1 MILKKEYQLLM
12 APNGRKALK
21 IIEED
26 HPHLVMLDIIMPD
39 LDGIEVLRRIKQI
52 DEKIIVIMITAIKTV
67 KTAVNAMKLGAYDY
81 LNKPFELDEVRLVLK
96 RAFSKQN
103 QNRGEDRGEENL
115 KKAEEE
121 KISGFD
127 QIVTRT
133 KEMIK
138 IFDTIKQVASS
149 NAAVFITGES
159 GTGKELVA
167 KAIHFNGSRKNYP
180 FVAINC
186 AAVPE
191 TLIESDLFGYEKGAF
206 TNALKER
213 LGKFEVANSGTLFL
227 DEIGDLSLTTQAKIL
242 RFLQEKELIRVGGT
256 ETISVDVRL
265 IAATNKD
272 LEKSLQEGSFRE
284 DLYYRINVIP
294 IFIPP
299 LRKRKDDIPL
309 LVNHFLDKIAKK
321 EGKNNIDISQEA
333 MDILVDHNWP
343 GNVREL
349 ENIIERVVIL
359 LKNDIILP
367 FDLPAYIKDKVK
379 MKSLEESV
387 LEDKASFL
395 EIKEDLE
402 KKLISDALKKTNY
415 IQTKAAEAL
424 GITRRI
430 LRYKMDKLGITM
442 PPE

>member
-1 MILKKEYQLLM
+1 MILKKEYQLLI

-21 IIEED
+21 IVEEER
-26 HPHLVMLDIIMPD
+26 PHLVMLDIIMPD

-442 PPE
+442 PSE